1 MEEMTVNRLEL
12 TPKEEITLRITKL
25 QEELMNSQIDGVLI
39 THFIDLFYFTG
50 TSQNG
55 HLFVPAQGEP
65 LLMIKK
71 SFLRAK
77 EEASIDCIEQM
88 LSMKELPQRIYDS
101 GKVKTLGMELDV
113 LPVNNY
119 NHYKKLFSESEIV
132 DISKI
137 IKKIRSIK
145 SPYEIDLMAKSGES
159 IGEAFAQVPEM
170 YEEGMREID
179 LAASFESAL
188 RKGGYGGGARMRAF
202 NQDFFYG
209 NVNAGTS
216 GAVPTYFNGPVGGPG
231 LSPANNPAGAG
242 WRRIEKNEVVF
253 IDYATIVS
261 GYVSDCTRIFA
272 TGKLPQHLTEGH
284 KLTLEIQDTAL
295 SMMKPGTNCR
305 EIYEKSIE
313 MAKKS
318 GLEDIFMGR
327 GADRVKFLGHGVG
340 LELDEFPVFAKGLD
354 LELLPGMTFAL
365 EPKFVFE
372 DGAIGTENTFVMT
385 ETGPRR
391 LTPEYEEITYL
402 D

>member
-1 MEEMTVNRLEL
+1 MNHLEL
-12 TPKEEITLRITKL
+12 TPKSEITSRIAKL
-25 QEELMNSQIDGVLI
+25 QSELLKSEIDGALI

-65 LLMIKK
+65 ILMIKK
-71 SFLRAK
+71 SFARATK
-77 EEASIDCIEQM
+77 EASIDQIQEM
-88 LSMKELPQRIYDS
+88 KSMKELPRNIYDS
-101 GKVKTLGMELDV
+101 GIVKTLGMELDV
-113 LPVNNY
+113 IPVNNY
-119 NHYKKLFSESEIV
+119 NIYKKLFSESEII
-132 DISKI
+132 DISSI
-137 IKKIRSIK
+137 IRKIRSVK
-145 SPYEIDLMAKSGES
+145 SPYEIELMAKAGES
-159 IGEAFAQVPEM
+159 IGQAFSQVPEM

-179 LAASFESAL
+179 LAARFESAL

-242 WRRIEKNEVVF
+242 WRKIEKDEVVF

-272 TGKLPQHLTEGH
+272 TGKLSAHLMDGH
-284 KLTLEIQDTAL
+284 KLTLEIQDTVL

-305 EIYEKSIE
+305 EIYEKSLEIAE
-313 MAKKS
+313 KN
-318 GLEDIFMGR
+318 GLGDIFMGR
-327 GADRVKFLGHGVG
+327 GNDRVKFLGHGVG
-340 LELDEFPVFAKGLD
+340 LELDEFPVFAKGFD

-385 ETGPRR
+385 ESGPKR

-402 D
+402 R